1 MKYFK
6 WALFILIF
14 IVSSYLEESFFKEF
28 TLWISDEKQKFTVL
42 KLFQGVLYLSLIFV
56 FPILKQGL
64 WFWSRSILSFDHLF
78 FEKIKYAIKES
89 MRAMGSVIAW
99 GLLFIIPGVIRYFQL
114 VWVNFIV
121 FLDPKYLND
130 QVDALRQSKL
140 LWKLSYGGVI
150 FIVLVFNIILPML
163 FQIVLDQKPK
173 LILILAELITF
184 LIMSELLY
192 RVWKRKNKNLG
203 QESV

>member
-78 FEKIKYAIKES
+78 FKKIKYAIKES

-163 FQIVLDQKPK
+163 FQSVLDQKPK